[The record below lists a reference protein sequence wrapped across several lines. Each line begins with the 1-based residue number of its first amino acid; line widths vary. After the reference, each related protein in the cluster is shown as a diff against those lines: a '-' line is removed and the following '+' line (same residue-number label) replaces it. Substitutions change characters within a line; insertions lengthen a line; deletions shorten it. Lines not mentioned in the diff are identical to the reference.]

1 MDSSDDL
8 IRSRVETHRKAL
20 HERIAELKVSQRRLQ
35 QTLGEIQDT
44 AFETAGVA
52 RELDERWGPAPHI
65 LRPRADGEAAPR
77 ARALATV
84 DGMLPRL
91 LDAQEQ
97 ERRRIARE
105 LHDELGQSLAALLMG
120 LKSAEQACQAE
131 PVSAQLRQLQQLT
144 DEMCLAI
151 RELTHRLRPA
161 ALDEVGLQEALT
173 QQIEVWS
180 ERTGIQTDFHF
191 GPVIAMRLGK
201 EVEATI
207 YRVVQEALTNVL
219 KHAQAKRVSIVV
231 TERNGQLHV
240 IVEDDGRGCDDE
252 RRRSG
257 GGLGLL
263 GMRERLAA
271 LQGELEIE
279 SSPAGGTTLF
289 ARIPVAA
296 FQNEDLT

>member
-1 MDSSDDL
+1 MDSSDEL
-8 IRSRVETHRKAL
+8 IRSRLESHRHAL
-20 HERIAELKVSQRRLQ
+20 HERIAELQVSQRRLQ
-35 QTLGEIQDT
+35 QTLDEIQGT
-44 AFETAGVA
+44 ASQTAGLA
-52 RELDERWGPAPHI
+52 NRLEKRWGRGLPTDAIPANGQLPI
-65 LRPRADGEAAPR
+65 TALGSADG
-77 ARALATV
+77 L
-84 DGMLPRL
+84 LPRL
-91 LDAQEQ
+91 FDVQEQ

-120 LKSAEQACQAE
+120 LKSAEQACHDAQLAT
-131 PVSAQLRQLQQLT
+131 QLRQLQQLT

-151 RELTHRLRPA
+151 RELTLRLRPA

-201 EVEATI
+201 EIEATV

-240 IVEDDGRGCDDE
+240 IVEDDGRGCDAQ
-252 RRRSG
+252 RRPSG

-263 GMRERLAA
+263 GMRERLSS
-271 LQGELEIE
+271 LHGHLEIE
-279 SSPAGGTTLF
+279 SSPGGGTTLF
-289 ARIPVAA
+289 ARIPLSSAK
-296 FQNEDLT
+296 EDQS